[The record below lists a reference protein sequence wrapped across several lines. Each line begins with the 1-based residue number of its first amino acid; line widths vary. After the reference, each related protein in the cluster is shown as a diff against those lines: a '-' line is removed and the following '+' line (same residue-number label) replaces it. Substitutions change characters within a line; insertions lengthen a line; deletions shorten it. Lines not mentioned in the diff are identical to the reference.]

1 MTEKEKYELSTYVSV
16 KTIRETEFVKVEL
29 TENSLD
35 GLNYI
40 KKTYHSDK
48 RAVFNVL
55 AGIKNEHIPEIFGVY
70 FGEDTVVIE
79 QYIQGDTLEQLISEG
94 KVFSQSQVRTV
105 FDNLLDAIDTLNK
118 NNIIHRDIK
127 PSNVIITENGEAV
140 LIDYSIARPYSDK
153 RDSDTELLGTVGYA
167 APEQFGF
174 AQSDYR
180 TDIYAFG
187 LTLKK
192 IANRRNASQK
202 LCNAIERCSEFD
214 PSRRFQSV
222 DEIRRYIK
230 KPSLC
235 LWAFLAVGVVA
246 VVGAVILLLPKP
258 TEPISTVSDN
268 ESANHHA
275 EQTEQTQSTQ
285 QPQSSEI
292 SKPTEQTKPIEQ
304 TSTVEDTRSTEE
316 AQSFEQ
322 PETTEQT
329 RPVEETKPT
338 EETQSTEQTES
349 TEQAHQPEPVESDMV
364 IYEYDYTRIVNTFN
378 AAEGVPCIQIWDNG
392 VYEADINI
400 GSSLPM
406 LKITAEKKDARCF
419 ITIDNQRFEFEDTY
433 SPEVLSYSD
442 SSKIAE
448 IVFYDMNGDG
458 VLDIIPVISDA
469 LVTEFNVLKNYSVAW
484 CIYSD
489 LNGGFKQA
497 DGTMLAYM
505 QPFKVYDTAP
515 GCIWADFP
523 TYYVLEDGTLNLY
536 S

>member
-55 AGIKNEHIPEIFGVY
+55 ADIRNAHIPEIFGVY
-70 FGEDTVVIE
+70 FGKDTIVIE
-79 QYIQGDTLEQLISEG
+79 RYIQGDTLEQLISEG
-94 KVFSQSQVRTV
+94 KSFSQSQVRTV
-105 FDNLLDAIDTLNK
+105 FDNLLDAIETLHK

-127 PSNVIITENGEAV
+127 PSNVIITENGEAI

-153 RDSDTELLGTVGYA
+153 RDSDTELLGTIGYA

-180 TDIYAFG
+180 TDIYALG
-187 LTLKK
+187 LTLKE
-192 IANRRNASQK
+192 IINHRNASQK
-202 LCNAIERCSEFD
+202 LCNAIERCTEFD

-230 KPSLC
+230 KPSLY
-235 LWAFLAVGVVA
+235 LWALLAIGVVA

-258 TEPISTVSDN
+258 DESNPSVSDIA
-268 ESANHHA
+268 SSNHHA

-285 QPQSSEI
+285 QPQSSD
-292 SKPTEQTKPIEQ
+292 KTDPTEQTKPIEQ
-304 TSTVEDTRSTEE
+304 T
-316 AQSFEQ
+316 Q
-322 PETTEQT
+322 P
-329 RPVEETKPT
+329 V
-338 EETQSTEQTES
+338 EETQSTKETQSSEQSETTEQIRPSEETKPVEETQSTVQTES
-349 TEQAHQPEPVESDMV
+349 AEQSQPPEPVESDNV
-364 IYEYDYTRIVNTFN
+364 IYEYNYTRIVNTFN
-378 AAEGVPCIQIWDNG
+378 VAEGVPCIQIWDNG
-392 VYEADINI
+392 VYEAVVNI
-400 GSSLPM
+400 GSSLPL

-433 SPEVLSYSD
+433 TPEVLSYPD
-442 SSKIAE
+442 STKIAE
-448 IVFYDMNGDG
+448 IIFYDMNGDG
-458 VLDIIPVISDA
+458 ILDVIPVISDA
-469 LVTEFNVLKNYSVAW
+469 LVTEANVMKNYSVAW

-489 LNGGFKQA
+489 LNGGFKQS

-505 QPFKVYDTAP
+505 QPFKIYDTAP
-515 GCIWADFP
+515 GCLWSDFP
-523 TYYVLEDGTLNLY
+523 TYYILEDGTLNLY

>member
-1 MTEKEKYELSTYVSV
+1 MTEKEKYELSTYIPV

-55 AGIKNEHIPEIFGVY
+55 ADIRNAHIPEIYGVY
-70 FGEDTVVIE
+70 FAEDTIVIE
-79 QYIQGDTLEQLISEG
+79 QYIQGDTLEQFISEG
-94 KVFSQSQVRTV
+94 KVFSHSQVRTV
-105 FDNLLDAIDTLNK
+105 FDNLLDAIETLHK

-180 TDIYAFG
+180 TDIYALGF
-187 LTLKK
+187 TLKK
-192 IANRRNASQK
+192 IINHRNASQK
-202 LCNAIERCSEFD
+202 LCNAIERCVEFD

-222 DEIRRYIK
+222 DEIRRHIE
-230 KPSLC
+230 KPSLY
-235 LWAFLAVGVVA
+235 LWALLAIGVVA
-246 VVGAVILLLPKP
+246 VVAAVILLLPKP
-258 TEPISTVSDN
+258 AESNPSVSDN

-275 EQTEQTQSTQ
+275 EQTENNQSTEQ
-285 QPQSSEI
+285 SQSSEEI
-292 SKPTEQTKPIEQ
+292 KPPEQTKPIEQ
-304 TSTVEDTRSTEE
+304 TSTVEDTRSAEE
-316 AQSFEQ
+316 AQSSEQ
-322 PETTEQT
+322 SEPNEQT
-329 RPVEETKPT
+329 RPSEETKPI
-338 EETQSTEQTES
+338 EETQSTVQTEPA
-349 TEQAHQPEPVESDMV
+349 EQSLPIEPVESDMV
-364 IYEYDYTRIVNTFN
+364 IYDYDYTRIVNTFN
-378 AAEGVPCIQIWDNG
+378 AAEGVPCIQIWENG
-392 VYEADINI
+392 VYEAEINI
-400 GSSLPM
+400 ASSLPL

-433 SPEVLSYSD
+433 TPEVLSYPD
-442 SSKIAE
+442 STKIAE
-448 IVFYDMNGDG
+448 IIFYDMNGDG
-458 VLDIIPVISDA
+458 ILDVIPVISDA
-469 LVTEFNVLKNYSVAW
+469 LVTEANVLKNYSVAW

-489 LNGGFKQA
+489 LNGGFKQS

-505 QPFKVYDTAP
+505 QPFKIYDTAP
-515 GCIWADFP
+515 GCLWSDFP
-523 TYYVLEDGTLNLY
+523 TYYILEDGTLNLY